1 MKVGCRGARGRR
13 DVNEAVTIATD
24 NPALL
29 GPSRRARFDLGGT
42 MFRILFF
49 SALFAAS
56 WLTTEALGDDWH
68 DVTDH
73 QPAMT
78 LTQPN

>member
-1 MKVGCRGARGRR
+1 
-13 DVNEAVTIATD
+13 
-24 NPALL
+24 
-29 GPSRRARFDLGGT
+29 